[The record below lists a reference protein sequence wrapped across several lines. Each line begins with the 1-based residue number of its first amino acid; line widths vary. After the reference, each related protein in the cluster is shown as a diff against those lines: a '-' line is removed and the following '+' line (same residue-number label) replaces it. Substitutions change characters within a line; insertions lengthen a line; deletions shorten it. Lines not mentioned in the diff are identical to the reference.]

1 MPTLDP
7 SRLNHLAR
15 IEARAQGE
23 LRHLSDETQINQME
37 FDLDLATDGRARV
50 PADPGA
56 AKRITDDLA
65 EARAKLDVLNPEKT
79 VASEIFKRAASLHA
93 RCREYAAAHGGGRA
107 RG

>member
-1 MPTLDP
+1 
-7 SRLNHLAR
+7 
-15 IEARAQGE
+15 
-23 LRHLSDETQINQME
+23 ME